1 MVLAD
6 ALCGG
11 RHQHLYVL
19 PPDDGRH
26 RDLDVLPSGDTSPRS
41 PPDDLVPRI
50 DHNGCAV
57 FVDTLL
63 AGWAILAA
71 LFSSTRS
78 WMVGL
83 FSYLGL

>member
-26 RDLDVLPSGDTSPRS
+26 RDLDVLPSGDTSPRA

-63 AGWAILAA
+63 AGWAIFLSGPLDTLLLAGPLA
-71 LFSSTRS
+71 I
-78 WMVGL
+78 
-83 FSYLGL
+83 